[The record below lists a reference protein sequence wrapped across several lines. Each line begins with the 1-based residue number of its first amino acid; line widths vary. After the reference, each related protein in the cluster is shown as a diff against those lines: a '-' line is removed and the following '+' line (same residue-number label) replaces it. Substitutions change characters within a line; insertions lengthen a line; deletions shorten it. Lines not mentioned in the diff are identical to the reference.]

1 MAGRSVTAARLRRSW
16 LVAVVIP
23 AVVMG
28 LGACG
33 GNSGSAP
40 AKVIFDKGT
49 PFSDLLVPKLTASVT
64 DGAVGVGVDAP
75 VTVSAE
81 GGVLAQVTLVNENGK
96 SVSGRL
102 SPDGVRWST
111 TEPLGYNRSYTL
123 TAKARG
129 WAASLPAR

>member
-49 PFSDLLVPKLTASVT
+49 PFSDLLVPS
-64 DGAVGVGVDAP
+64 
-75 VTVSAE
+75 
-81 GGVLAQVTLVNENGK
+81 
-96 SVSGRL
+96 
-102 SPDGVRWST
+102 
-111 TEPLGYNRSYTL
+111 
-123 TAKARG
+123 
-129 WAASLPAR
+129 

>member
-1 MAGRSVTAARLRRSW
+1 M
-16 LVAVVIP
+16 
-23 AVVMG
+23 
-28 LGACG
+28 
-33 GNSGSAP
+33 
-40 AKVIFDKGT
+40 
-49 PFSDLLVPKLTASVT
+49 
-64 DGAVGVGVDAP
+64 DAP